1 LSMLTAMVGLAIV
14 NAVYG
19 IQQIG
24 LVPRTILQWPLNA
37 AIAWIVSIG
46 SAMGIATLLWWDI
59 SLKKNISLLVYAI
72 FAEALFS
79 TVSLLSRGVYIFH
92 TIPQMLSLYK
102 NSSFI
107 VRISRKKVALLVV
120 AFISF
125 FIISLSVTSTYR
137 AYLYPNIG
145 DFTSKT
151 QSRLIRLEVLDGGI
165 AHVKELMDKGAP
177 LEKHLRDLIEEK
189 ANLINSISPAAL
201 DEEITRIDKRIFTT
215 KNNSRL
221 IRLEVLDGGIAHVK
235 ELIDKGE
242 PLEKHLCELTEEKAN
257 LMKLMAS
264 ITVNG
269 KISEADISI
278 QKGEP
283 LERRLRELVEE
294 KDNLI
299 KRRASVMVNGKI
311 SEADELIHKRESAKS
326 TLHETATDTI
336 VPGKRLTE
344 GNAEKKEIM
353 KIGTPQYR
361 MLFEEFGYQMKSG
374 FFERIIQLGVDRW
387 IGLEGVMAIRSY
399 SEKGGAIFLKAMTEK
414 RELGKVTLYQEVCKS
429 SYRYTDT
436 SKWQFASLPGAV
448 AFLYYSGSL
457 WVVMLGMVVFSLLV
471 LLIEHVVDMLTDN
484 PLLCSLIGFGVAN
497 SVAQFGLSPLTD
509 LPYFFMIFCG
519 ILAIWFVQSRF
530 FFRLLQKL
538 DLFGG

>member
-1 LSMLTAMVGLAIV
+1 M
-14 NAVYG
+14 
-19 IQQIG
+19 
-24 LVPRTILQWPLNA
+24 VPRTILQWPLNA

-165 AHVKELMDKGAP
+165 THVKD
-177 LEKHLRDLIEEK
+177 
-189 ANLINSISPAAL
+189 
-201 DEEITRIDKRIFTT
+201 
-215 KNNSRL
+215 
-221 IRLEVLDGGIAHVK
+221 
-235 ELIDKGE
+235 LIDKGE
-242 PLEKHLCELTEEKAN
+242 PLEKHLRDLIEEKAN